1 MRSVEQHLEA
11 VLADVSPLES
21 LEVGLLGAVGVAAFL
36 RRRTK
41 PIKFTRP
48 GSFDSEE

>member
-1 MRSVEQHLEA
+1 MRTAGLGFA
-11 VLADVSPLES
+11 AL
-21 LEVGLLGAVGVAAFL
+21 GLLGAVGVAAFL
-36 RRRTK
+36 RRRVK